1 MKIFFS
7 FLPSQHSF
15 CSKFPKIIYTIF
27 LHLDRTDYSKKGVEK
42 QNLYG
47 ICIYTGLRVSLQVW
61 ALYLHYIAY
70 TIIHIPHPVWSS
82 SGVKWTSPVSRAE
95 PSQASQP
102 INNRGPRQLHELS
115 SVPRVHTFRGNCVK
129 LRKFSRLEAKSGAN
143 CSNEGDDPRA
153 RIEVAR
159 PNWCRQNLPLSFKRA
174 PRCEGEIEAGNFLMI

>member
-129 LRKFSRLEAKSGAN
+129 RGNSAGSKLKAAPIVRTREMIRERESRLLGLTDA
-143 CSNEGDDPRA
+143 A
-153 RIEVAR
+153 RIFPFLLRELLVAKEKSK
-159 PNWCRQNLPLSFKRA
+159 L
-174 PRCEGEIEAGNFLMI
+174 EIS